1 MGAGTIPRSLSRFA
15 LAVSLCAPPHMVLAQ
30 EAKQE
35 NPESES
41 ESEDRD
47 AIVVRAERLPGAVIT
62 PYEPVLELNPEDIA
76 SYGASSVQ
84 ELLAA
89 LEPQTGS
96 GRGRGSGR
104 PVVLIN
110 SQPVSGFRELRNIP
124 PEAIRQVQVLPEE
137 VALQFGYSPDQRVI
151 NFIIAENFSSLVL
164 ELGHGLSTAGG
175 YGVSEYEATYT
186 KFGKGSR
193 LNLNVEYEP
202 TTALR
207 ESERD
212 IVQSDI
218 AAGEALVSDINP
230 QDVGAYRTLIA
241 ASDPVKANANY
252 SMSLAPG
259 TRLSLNAAY
268 ERDESW
274 SLFGLNSA
282 SLLVPSSNPFARSID
297 DETIRI
303 FTTEPRPLTRVTRS
317 ESLLGGFALN
327 GNLSGWRWSLT
338 GDASNVT
345 QVTNTD
351 VRADFAAISAGL
363 AETDPARAINP
374 FAGSDLGLLLSPENP
389 DRARSETFTGN
400 LLATVSGSP
409 FRLPAGE
416 VRTTLS
422 AGYSTF
428 SLDSEDSRTTGT
440 TSLGRDQG
448 RIATNIE
455 VPLFERGYGIGDV
468 LGGVSLNGNLGYREL
483 SDFGGLTEYGFGV
496 TWKPIDGLTL
506 SATSINSESA
516 PGISQL
522 VSPVIVTPNVP
533 VFDLATG
540 ENAIVS
546 ITTGG
551 NSLLVAER
559 QRDLKFALNYRPPK
573 IEGLNFTAEYYR
585 NRSFDDSA
593 SFPALTPEIEA
604 AFPDRI
610 IRDSVGQLVALDRR
624 PVTFDRV
631 NSERVRYGISF
642 SKSFGQQGRGRGR
655 GGAGSGGRGAEG
667 NRPRAHLQPSA
678 TPPTQRKPPPTAPE
692 QDKAR
697 VPSGNAASTSQ
708 TPARQASGA
717 PSPPRAR
724 SGRRGGGGGFGRRRG
739 GRWGI
744 FAFHDVAIDE
754 TILIRP
760 GVPELDLLGGS
771 ATGSNGGASRHSVN
785 FGGGWFNNGLGVR
798 VNGNYRSGTRVDGA
812 DTLGASDLI
821 FDDIATVNVRFFFNI
836 GSREKLVRDV
846 PFLKGSRVSLRID
859 NIFGG
864 IQNVRDE
871 NGDTPLSYQPGFVDP
886 RGRFVELNFRKTF

>member
-1 MGAGTIPRSLSRFA
+1 MCARTIPDRLSR
-15 LAVSLCAPPHMVLAQ
+15 LAIGVSLCAVPHIALAQ
-30 EAKQE
+30 EAQQE
-35 NPESES
+35 RPEVES
-41 ESEDRD
+41 ESEDD
-47 AIVVRAERLPGAVIT
+47 DTIIVRAERLPGAVIT
-62 PYEPVLELNPEDIA
+62 LYAPVLELNPEDIS

-84 ELLAA
+84 ELLTA

-96 GRGRGSGR
+96 GRGR

-137 VALQFGYSPDQRVI
+137 VALQFGYAPDQRVI

-186 KFGKGSR
+186 RFGKESR

-202 TTALR
+202 ATALR

-218 AAGEALVSDINP
+218 AAGESLIGDIDA

-241 ASDPVKANANY
+241 ASDPIKANANY

-268 ERDESW
+268 ERNESR
-274 SLFGLNSA
+274 SLFGLNTA
-282 SLLVPSSNPFARSID
+282 GLLVPSSNPFARSMD
-297 DETIRI
+297 DETVRI
-303 FTTEPRPLTRVTRS
+303 FTIEPRPLTRVTRS

-338 GDASNVT
+338 GDAGNMT
-345 QVTNTD
+345 QVTRTD
-351 VRADFAAISAGL
+351 ARADFSAIRRRL
-363 AETDPARAINP
+363 AETDPALAINP
-374 FAGSDLGLLLSPENP
+374 FAGNDLGLLLSPENP
-389 DRARSETFTGN
+389 DQARSETFTGN
-400 LLATVSGSP
+400 LLATISGAP

-416 VRTTLS
+416 VRTTVS

-428 SLDSEDSRTTGT
+428 ALDSEDSRTAGT

-455 VPLFERGYGIGDV
+455 VPLFAQGYGVGNILGD
-468 LGGVSLNGNLGYREL
+468 VSLNGNLGYREL

-496 TWKPIDGLTL
+496 TWKPVDGLTL
-506 SATSINSESA
+506 SASSINTESA

-533 VFDLATG
+533 IFDLATG

-551 NSLLVAER
+551 NPDLVAER

-593 SFPALTPEIEA
+593 GFPALTPEIEA
-604 AFPDRI
+604 VFPDRI
-610 IRDSVGQLVALDRR
+610 IRDGAGQLVALDRR

-642 SKSFGQQGRGRGR
+642 SKSFGQQRRGRGR
-655 GGAGSGGRGAEG
+655 RGTGGEGGGTED
-667 NRPRAHLQPSA
+667 NRQRARPQTAA
-678 TPPTQRKPPPTAPE
+678 TLPAQGKPPQTVPE

-697 VPSGNAASTSQ
+697 APSGMQSGNVQPAAK
-708 TPARQASGA
+708 QASGT
-717 PSPPRAR
+717 PSPQRAR
-724 SGRRGGGGGFGRRRG
+724 GDRRGGRGGFGRRRG

-744 FAFHDVAIDE
+744 FAFHDIAIDE

-760 GVPELDLLGGS
+760 DVPELDLLNGS
-771 ATGSNGGASRHSVN
+771 ATGSSGGASRHNVN
-785 FGGGWFNNGLGVR
+785 FGGGWFNNGIGVR

-821 FDDIATVNVRFFFNI
+821 FDDIATVNVRFFFNM
-836 GSREKLVRDV
+836 GSREKLVQAM